1 MLRIAGNTLH
11 RVRDTQAVTEGKKLR
26 PCVPRMP
33 RSAPRLRRGALLIRG
48 PSLRRAWVPGPGS
61 AEHCFALHRVRDT
74 HDIME
79 QIARRAI
86 DGYATATGSPP

>member
-26 PCVPRMP
+26 PCVPRML

-48 PSLRRAWVPGPGS
+48 PSFARGVVPALRRIAK
-61 AEHCFALHRVRDT
+61 EALHRVRDT
-74 HDIME
+74 SDIME

-86 DGYATATGSPP
+86 D